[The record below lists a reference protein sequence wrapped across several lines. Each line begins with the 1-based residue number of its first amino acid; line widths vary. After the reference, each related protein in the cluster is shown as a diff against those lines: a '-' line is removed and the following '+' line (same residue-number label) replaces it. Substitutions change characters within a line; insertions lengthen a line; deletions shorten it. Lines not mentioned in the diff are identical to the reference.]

1 MRVGDIYIWHSYPRQ
16 GKTSKIIHGGP
27 QGSAV
32 ANDDNAPEKVLVME
46 AAGGA
51 APGVGYPDI
60 PEVSRLRF
68 AGTVQFYMDIRNLR
82 DKFSCQVYP

>member
-1 MRVGDIYIWHSYPRQ
+1 
-16 GKTSKIIHGGP
+16 
-27 QGSAV
+27 
-32 ANDDNAPEKVLVME
+32 ME

-60 PEVSRLRF
+60 PEVTRLRY